1 MSMPNEVAASDQE
14 LARKAKGGQLS
25 AFDELVLKYRK
36 NVYAIA
42 FRMTRNHSDA
52 DDLAQETFLRA
63 YQALD
68 SYKPGFEF
76 RTWLYRIA
84 VNASIN
90 HLKRKG
96 RRVEM
101 SLEDNA
107 GLDVAASTSSYN
119 PGTGI
124 EEKELRE
131 KIETAIQHLPL
142 KLRSVFLLRTF
153 EDLTYEEIAHVLN
166 ISKGTVM
173 SRLSRAREKLK
184 IMLREY
190 VEGKNE

>member
-1 MSMPNEVAASDQE
+1 MPNEVAASDQE

>member
-1 MSMPNEVAASDQE
+1 MPNEVAASDQE

-173 SRLSRAREKLK
+173 SRLSRARERLK
-184 IMLREY
+184 TMLREY
-190 VEGKNE
+190 IEETG

>member
-1 MSMPNEVAASDQE
+1 MPKEMVATDQE
-14 LARKAKGGQLS
+14 LVLRAKGGQLS
-25 AFDELVLKYRK
+25 AFDELVIKYRK
-36 NVYAIA
+36 KIYAIA

-68 SYKPGFEF
+68 RYKPGFEF
-76 RTWLYRIA
+76 RTWLFRIA

-101 SLEDNA
+101 SLDDSD
-107 GLDVAASTSSYN
+107 GLHVAASASSYN
-119 PGTGI
+119 PGMGI
-124 EEKELRE
+124 EEKELSG

-142 KLRSVFLLRTF
+142 KLRSVFLLRIF
-153 EDLTYEEIAHVLN
+153 EDLSYEEIARVLN

-173 SRLSRAREKLK
+173 SRLHRAREKLH

-190 VEGKNE
+190 IEDKNI